1 MQFPQSI
8 PVQALANKLQAR
20 LLGDSSLLANGINEI
35 HHVRPGD
42 ITFVDVEK
50 YYFKALHSA
59 ATIILINKEAEV
71 PAGKALLVV
80 ADPFTAY
87 NNLVWE
93 YRPLLPQNAAISPT
107 ARIGEGTIIAPG
119 ATIGHEVVIGR
130 NCHIQAN
137 VFIGD
142 HSVIGDEVIIQAGS
156 VIGSDAFYFKKTS
169 EGFQKWRSAGRV
181 ILEDRVDVG
190 ANCTINK
197 GVSSD
202 TIIGE
207 GSKLDCQVQIG
218 HDTKVGKN
226 CMMAAQVGIA
236 GNCTLEDGVVLYGQ
250 AGVAQNVTI
259 GAGAIISAKAGV
271 SKSLEGGKLYFG
283 APAKEARQA
292 YKELAAIRRLPDF
305 MQDNS

>member
-1 MQFPQSI
+1 MQLPQPI
-8 PVQALANKLQAR
+8 PVQALADKLQAK
-20 LLGDSSLLANGINEI
+20 LLGDTSLSATGINEI
-35 HHVRPGD
+35 HHVRAGD

-50 YYFKALHSA
+50 YYFKALNSA
-59 ATIILINKEAEV
+59 ATIILINKETEA

-80 ADPFTAY
+80 DDPFTAY
-87 NNLVWE
+87 NNLVLE
-93 YRPLLPQNAAISPT
+93 YRPFLPQTTAVSPSAT
-107 ARIGEGTIIAPG
+107 IGEGTIIEPG
-119 ATIGHEVVIGR
+119 AMIGHEVVIGR

-137 VFIGD
+137 VYIGD
-142 HSVIGDEVIIQAGS
+142 HCVLGDEVIVQPGS
-156 VIGSDAFYFKKTS
+156 VIGSDAFYFKRTAA
-169 EGFQKWRSAGRV
+169 GFQKWRSGGRV
-181 ILEDRVDVG
+181 ILEDRVDIG
-190 ANCTINK
+190 ANCTINR

-218 HDTKVGKN
+218 HDTKIGKY

-236 GNCTLEDGVVLYGQ
+236 GNCVLEDGVVLYGQ

-259 GAGAIISAKAGV
+259 GAKAIISAKAGV

-305 MQDNS
+305 MQKK